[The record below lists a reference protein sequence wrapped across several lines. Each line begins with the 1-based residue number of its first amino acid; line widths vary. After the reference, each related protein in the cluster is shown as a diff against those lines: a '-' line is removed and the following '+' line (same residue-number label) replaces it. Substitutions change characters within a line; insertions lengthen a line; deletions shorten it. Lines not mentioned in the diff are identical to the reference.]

1 MTFFNN
7 AQQKF
12 FKLGLIVSLF
22 VFLGK
27 LISFGRELSFS
38 YFYGSSIYAE
48 SFFFNFNIMN
58 LLAGIF
64 LNTIIFY
71 LVPQFK
77 KKKIIVN
84 LENFENEQI
93 LLFFYI
99 GIFFQILLAIVFF
112 LGFNLDLFVISNELK
127 QSAQKSYLIF
137 CLGFPILIMTF
148 VFTSMLTAKNNHIG
162 LFYES
167 IPSLI
172 IIISIFLI
180 SYNDYMLSSAF
191 IFGIIIQL
199 IILNFYRNFPLSFI
213 KNNFLN
219 LKNFKLNN
227 IFLQIFLVQ
236 IIFALPNIIDHFLVS
251 SLEQRSLAHFTYANK
266 IYSIVYSIIF
276 LIVSRTLITFF
287 IDTQKVINKKFIG
300 YILFSLCLGI
310 LFSLFLSYNSNTI
323 TALLFYRGS
332 FTLFDLQ
339 EVSMIFKFFTYLI
352 PFYLIIVIIL
362 TFFYGQQR
370 LKVIFTICLITL
382 ISKSVHLISI
392 KEIRII
398 DLPLSTLSGFL
409 LSTTYIFFVLFKETN
424 SNELLKKEIDK

>member
-12 FKLGLIVSLF
+12 FKLGLIVSVF

-38 YFYGSSIYAE
+38 YFYGSNIYAE

-77 KKKIIVN
+77 KKKILSN
-84 LENFENEQI
+84 LESFENEQI
-93 LLFFYI
+93 LLFFYV
-99 GIFFQILLAIVFF
+99 GLFFQILLGLVFF
-112 LGFNLDLFVISNELK
+112 VGFNLDLFIISNELK
-127 QSAQKSYLIF
+127 QSARRSYLIF
-137 CLGFPILIMTF
+137 CLSFPILIMTF
-148 VFTSMLTAKNNHIG
+148 VLTSMLTAKNNHIG

-180 SYNDYMLSSAF
+180 SYNDYILSSAF
-191 IFGIIIQL
+191 ILGVIIQL
-199 IILNFYRNFPLSFI
+199 IILNFYRNFPILYL

-219 LKNFKLNN
+219 FKNLKLNK
-227 IFLQIFLVQ
+227 IFLQILMVQ
-236 IIFALPNIIDHFLVS
+236 VIFALPNIIDHFIVS
-251 SLEQRSLAHFTYANK
+251 SLEKRSLAHFTYANK

-287 IDTQKVINKKFIG
+287 IDTQKIINKKFIG

-323 TALLFYRGS
+323 TAILFYRGN

-370 LKVIFTICLITL
+370 LKVIFVICLITL
-382 ISKSVHLISI
+382 ITKAVHLLLINDL
-392 KEIRII
+392 KTI

-409 LSTTYIFFVLFKETN
+409 LATTYIFFVLFKETK
-424 SNELLKKEIDK
+424 SNELLKKKN